1 MAKPVATH
9 LKRGI
14 EKASEKKEEREREK
28 TMATGVGSLGFAGK
42 ARQVVRMRIDSHVH
56 VWAPKDQASKYPFAG
71 SLAGSSAKNEPP
83 MPGHASIL
91 LDEMAKAKVDKAVII
106 QPGNH
111 LYDHSYVNSVL
122 KEVSE

>member
-1 MAKPVATH
+1 MSM
-9 LKRGI
+9 R
-14 EKASEKKEEREREK
+14 
-28 TMATGVGSLGFAGK
+28 
-42 ARQVVRMRIDSHVH
+42 RIDAHLH